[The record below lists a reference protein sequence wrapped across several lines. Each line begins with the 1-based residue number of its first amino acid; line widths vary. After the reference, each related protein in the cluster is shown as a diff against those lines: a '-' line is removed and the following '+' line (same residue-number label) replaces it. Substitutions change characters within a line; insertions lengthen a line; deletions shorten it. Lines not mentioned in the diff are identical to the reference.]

1 MEVRLLVLEGKQKGR
16 AIPLPE
22 TIFMIGRDRQC
33 HIRPHCELVSK
44 LHCAIAAWAGKV
56 RLRDLK
62 SKNGTFLNGQPVHGE
77 VVVDNGDRLQVGT
90 LIFEFQIKREE
101 ETPILAPPPKDNV
114 EVDWL
119 LQSPNDSGVLSPGS
133 ETAVLPAPTAEAAP
147 EPAAGKVTRV
157 ASEAAA
163 KTAGSKAL
171 SAGPPL
177 RPFLEKRKRRQQL
190 ASLADKHMK
199 QGGPGGNSTPGAPPP
214 DKG

>member
-1 MEVRLLVLEGKQKGR
+1 MEVSLIVLEGKQKGR
-16 AIPLPE
+16 EVPLPE
-22 TIFMIGRDRQC
+22 TIFLIGRDRQC

-62 SKNGTFLNGQPVHGE
+62 SKNGTFLNGQPVRGE

-90 LIFEFQIKREE
+90 LIFEFRIKREE
-101 ETPILAPPPKDNV
+101 ETPILAPPPKDHV

-119 LQSPNDSGVLSPGS
+119 LESPGDSGVLSPGQ
-133 ETAVLPAPTAEAAP
+133 ETAVLPAPTAHAEEAP
-147 EPAAGKVTRV
+147 PHPAAARG
-157 ASEAAA
+157 APDAAT
-163 KTAGSKAL
+163 TAGSKAV

-177 RPFLEKRKRRQQL
+177 RPFLEKRKRRQKL
-190 ASLADKHMK
+190 ASLADKYK
-199 QGGPGGNSTPGAPPP
+199 PAPGGDSQPNSSPA